1 MNNEIDLKKYDIHTD
16 LVLDTIENNSLD
28 IKSNT
33 YSFDNVKVTSIDID
47 KSTSKL
53 TNKKEGNYI
62 TIEFDDVT
70 DTSNRQKVIEIFTK
84 ELNKILINYDKSS
97 LLVVGLGNE
106 KSTPD
111 SLGPKVLENIL
122 VTRHLHLL
130 DEQLDKNILMTSK
143 ISPGVMADT
152 GIETLDI
159 ISSVASKIK
168 PSLIIVIDALSASSI
183 SRVNKSIQISNTGI
197 HPGSGIGNMR
207 KEISYNT
214 IGIPV
219 IAIGIPTVVGSS
231 IIVYD
236 TIDYLFKHISYIK
249 DNSAKNKLV
258 FNRYNYIDKIKDKDL
273 TYDEKKELMGLMGEL
288 SNTDRINLID
298 EVLNSLNYNFIVT
311 PKEIDF
317 QIDKLSQILS
327 KGINNIIYNKIS
339 LE

>member
-1 MNNEIDLKKYDIHTD
+1 MDNEIDLKKYDIHTD
-16 LVLDTIENNSLD
+16 LVLDTIENNGLN

-33 YSFDNVKVTSIDID
+33 YSFDNVKVTSVDID
-47 KSTSKL
+47 KATSKL
-53 TNKKEGNYI
+53 TNKKEGSYI
-62 TIEFDDVT
+62 TIEFEDIT
-70 DTSNRQKVIEIFTK
+70 DTSNRQKVTEVFTK
-84 ELNKILINYDKSS
+84 ELDKILSNYDKSS
-97 LLVVGLGNE
+97 LLIIGLGNE

-168 PSLIIVIDALSASSI
+168 PSLILVIDALSASSI

-207 KEISYNT
+207 KEISYDT
-214 IGIPV
+214 IGVPV
-219 IAIGIPTVVGSS
+219 IAIGIPTVVSSS

-249 DNSAKNKLV
+249 DNTAKNKLV
-258 FNRYNYIDKIKDKDL
+258 FNRYNYMDKIKDKDL
-273 TYDEKKELMGLMGEL
+273 TYDEKRELMGLMGEL
-288 SNTDRINLID
+288 SDTDRISLID
-298 EVLNSLNYNFIVT
+298 EVLGSLNYNFIVT
-311 PKEIDF
+311 PKEVDF
-317 QIDKLSQILS
+317 QIDKLSQVLS
-327 KGINNIIYNKIS
+327 KGINNIIYNKTS